1 MQVQEQSSHMWNQAQ
16 AALQKV
22 SPMQMPIKQPQQQK
36 QQQQQAFYMAAQDPL
51 KMYEHQLQSSA
62 QVSSMDKKM
71 KYPDVKLQD
80 FYWDSSYR
88 IGDSLAVLADRMKR
102 PSPGGICSE
111 QDGPRGP
118 PFEVSCCQQMQR
130 EEFVLLLFAFSASFS
145 LLSCFFFFNF
155 GLFIFLD
162 ELKSKLGCNCCCS
175 NRFS

>member
-36 QQQQQAFYMAAQDPL
+36 QQQQAFYMAAQDPL

-145 LLSCFFFFNF
+145 LLSCFFFFFNF

-175 NRFS
+175 NRSS

>member
-1 MQVQEQSSHMWNQAQ
+1 MWNQAQ

-36 QQQQQAFYMAAQDPL
+36 QQQQAFYMAAQDPL

-118 PFEVSCCQQMQR
+118 PFEVSCCQQTQR

-145 LLSCFFFFNF
+145 LFSCFFFFSF
-155 GLFIFLD
+155 FLLTLVFYLFIF
-162 ELKSKLGCNCCCS
+162 
-175 NRFS
+175 

>member
-22 SPMQMPIKQPQQQK
+22 SPMQMPIKQQQK
-36 QQQQQAFYMAAQDPL
+36 QQQQAFYMAAQDPL

-118 PFEVSCCQQMQR
+118 PFEVSCCQQTQR

-145 LLSCFFFFNF
+145 LFSCFFFFFSFNF
-155 GLFIFLD
+155 YLFIFLD

>member
-36 QQQQQAFYMAAQDPL
+36 QQQQAFYMAAQDPL

-118 PFEVSCCQQMQR
+118 PFEVSCCQQTQR
-130 EEFVLLLFAFSASFS
+130 EEFVLLLFRFF
-145 LLSCFFFFNF
+145 CFFFFIFLLFFSFNF

-162 ELKSKLGCNCCCS
+162 ELKSKLWCNCCCR

>member
-22 SPMQMPIKQPQQQK
+22 SPMQMPIKQQQK
-36 QQQQQAFYMAAQDPL
+36 QQQQAFYMAAQDPL
-51 KMYEHQLQSSA
+51 KMYEHQLQSA

-175 NRFS
+175 NRSS